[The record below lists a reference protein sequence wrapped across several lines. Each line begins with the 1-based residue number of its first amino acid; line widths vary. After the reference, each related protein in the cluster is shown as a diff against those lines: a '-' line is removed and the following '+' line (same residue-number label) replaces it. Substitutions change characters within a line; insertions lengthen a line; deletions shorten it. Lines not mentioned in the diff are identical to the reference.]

1 MMSNLVGNGSSN
13 RFYDKDNNDYT
24 IVCNVPQHGIKH
36 QGMSI
41 IDGEVLVWMKKH
53 NYHPT
58 VPVYCTSTVKS
69 IAQGKNIGGDWHPV
83 YERKNRYN
91 AGLHAAEY
99 LTRFSKQI
107 HLWGFDSMWS
117 TDITSQMDNLV
128 PRARP
133 RPLHEWWRPL
143 WEDVFNA
150 TECEF
155 IIHLPQGESCEFTQA
170 NVKEQHH

>member
-1 MMSNLVGNGSSN
+1 MMSNLIGNGPSN
-13 RFYDKDNNDYT
+13 SLYT
-24 IVCNVPQHGIKH
+24 SDGSYNIVCNIPQHGIKH
-36 QGMSI
+36 QGISI
-41 IDGEVLVWMKKH
+41 IDGEVLAWMKKH

-58 VPVYCTSTVKS
+58 VPVYCTQTIKS
-69 IAQGKNIGGDWHPV
+69 MAQSKNIGGEWLPV

-117 TDITSQMDNLV
+117 TDITSQMDTLIE
-128 PRARP
+128 RARP

-143 WEDVFNA
+143 WNDIFNK

-155 IIHLPQGESCEFTQA
+155 VIHLPNGESCEFTQA
-170 NVKEQHH
+170 NVKQQHH

>member
-1 MMSNLVGNGSSN
+1 MTNLVGNGSSN
-13 RFYDKDNNDYT
+13 RFYDKGNNDYT

-58 VPVYCTSTVKS
+58 VPVYCTSTIKS

-99 LTRFSKQI
+99 LTRFSETI
-107 HLWGFDSMWS
+107 HLWGFDSLWS
-117 TDITSQMDNLV
+117 TDITSQMDNLIERV
-128 PRARP
+128 RK
-133 RPLHEWWRPL
+133 RPLQDWWRPQ
-143 WEDVFNA
+143 WDTMFNSYD
-150 TECEF
+150 CEF
-155 IIHLPQGESCEFTQA
+155 VIHLPTGESCEYQQT
-170 NVKEQHH
+170 NVREQHH

>member
-1 MMSNLVGNGSSN
+1 MMSNLIGNGPSN
-13 RFYDKDNNDYT
+13 IFFTDSNDYT

-36 QGMSI
+36 QGISI
-41 IDGEVLVWMKKH
+41 IDGKVLVWMKEN
-53 NYHPT
+53 NYNPT
-58 VPVYCTSTVKS
+58 VPVYCTQTIKS
-69 IAQGKNIGGDWHPV
+69 IAQGKNIAGDWHPV

-117 TDITSQMDNLV
+117 TDASRQMDNLI
-128 PRARP
+128 PRVRRQA
-133 RPLHEWWRPL
+133 LHEWWRPL
-143 WEDVFNA
+143 WENIFDT

-155 IIHLPQGESCEFTQA
+155 VIHLPNGETCDFKQK
-170 NVKEQHH
+170 NVSEQQH